1 MTLAPILTSFS
12 RCFATDRSALDAQKS
27 AGGGPRAGTLKII
40 SFNLRRQRDVIE
52 RILRHCGL
60 WVGPLPTLASA
71 RAPPPPQRATWNW
84 CLIRS
89 FCKPSLAVQDAR

>member
-1 MTLAPILTSFS
+1 MTSFS
-12 RCFATDRSALDAQKS
+12 RCVATDRSALDAQKS
-27 AGGGPRAGTLKII
+27 AGGVPRDGTLKII

-60 WVGPLPTLASA
+60 WEGPLPTLA
-71 RAPPPPQRATWNW
+71 RAPAQRATWNW